1 MGFLLFAGMALQC
14 PSAGYDPDQDRN
26 DRQYEQHV
34 DETTHCFA
42 KSNIAHQPKYDQY
55 NRYNI

>member
-1 MGFLLFAGMALQC
+1 MALQC

-42 KSNIAHQPKYDQY
+42 KSNIAHQPKNDQY